1 MRFAQVP
8 SVFVELGYFP
18 MSLFQAWEQLW
29 AALSK
34 SLQEQLSTM
43 MADEN
48 SLIDALF
55 ARFGVQLPEKVP
67 KTQVLERL
75 VL

>member
-1 MRFAQVP
+1 
-8 SVFVELGYFP
+8 

>member
-1 MRFAQVP
+1 
-8 SVFVELGYFP
+8 

-34 SLQEQLSTM
+34 SLKEQLSTM